1 VNDKLEVANPSL
13 ANGELSLSER
23 KLRVEVYDES
33 GNRYT
38 ITLEGRI
45 SRENVLKILD
55 IVELLGGVHREP
67 FSIGL
72 EENLT
77 KFEKI
82 QSIIEN
88 NFSSS
93 WFSAKDVQM
102 EYKNTTG
109 EHIGLSTVSTYLS
122 RLSER
127 GFLVKQK
134 VSNRTR
140 YRLVIVR

>member
-1 VNDKLEVANPSL
+1 MIRLLPAK
-13 ANGELSLSER
+13 
-23 KLRVEVYDES
+23 KIRVEVYDRS

-38 ITLEGRI
+38 ITLEGSI
-45 SRENVLKILD
+45 SRENVIKLLD
-55 IVELLGGVHREP
+55 IVELLGGMQGSSSTSS
-67 FSIGL
+67 FS
-72 EENLT
+72 T

-88 NFSSS
+88 CFASS

-102 EYKNTTG
+102 EYRNITG

-127 GFLVKQK
+127 GLLIKQK
-134 VSNRTR
+134 ISNRTR
-140 YRLVIVR
+140 YRLITIK